1 MHRLGWLCG
10 VLSLATIFGCGGRPP
25 AVAPP
30 GTPEVI
36 VTRPVLKE
44 VVDYEDFTGWT
55 RAVADVEVRA
65 RVTGYLEKV
74 LFTEGT
80 EVKKGTPLFL
90 IDPRPYAALLHS
102 AEASLAQDR
111 ATLDLAKTEFARAAQ
126 LMPKN
131 AIAGTDYDQ
140 AKNAVEVAKARV
152 KSSEAAVETANLNL
166 NFCSIPAPIDGRIS
180 RQLIDPNNMVQA
192 DQTALTTIVTQDPI
206 YAYFDEDER
215 TMLRVRRLIREGKV
229 KSVREAK
236 LTIFL
241 GLADEEGFPHKGVVD
256 FIDNRVDQNTGTL
269 RLRGV
274 FPNPKRAASAVR
286 ILSPGMFVR
295 IRVPIGDP
303 HQSLLIS
310 EQALGSD
317 QANKFVYVVNQKNE
331 VTYRRVEVGSL
342 QDGLRV
348 IEKGLAA
355 NERVVVSGLQRIRPG
370 IKIQPKMA
378 AEMSAQ
384 AGPATTPSTT
394 KPKPVAE
401 SRPSS

>member
-1 MHRLGWLCG
+1 MHRIGWLCG
-10 VLSLATIFGCGGRPP
+10 ALLLSAMILGCGGRPP
-25 AVAPP
+25 AIAPT
-30 GTPEVI
+30 GAPEV
-36 VTRPVLKE
+36 VVSQPVVKE

-65 RVTGYLEKV
+65 RVTGYLKQV
-74 LFTEGT
+74 LFTEGA
-80 EVKKGTPLFL
+80 EVKKGAPLFV

-102 AEASLAQDR
+102 AEGSLAQDK
-111 ATLDLAKTEFARAAQ
+111 ATLDLAKTEFARAEQ

-152 KSSEAAVETANLNL
+152 KSSEAAVETAKLNL
-166 NFCSIPAPIDGRIS
+166 DFCLILAPIDGRIS
-180 RQLIDPNNMVQA
+180 RQLIDPDNMVQA

-215 TMLRVRRLIREGKV
+215 TMLKVRRLIRDGKV
-229 KSVREAK
+229 KSIREAK
-236 LTIFL
+236 IRVLL
-241 GLADEEGFPHKGVVD
+241 GLADEEGFPHEGLVNFV
-256 FIDNRVDQNTGTL
+256 DNRVDQSTGTL
-269 RLRGV
+269 RLRGL
-274 FPNPKRAASAVR
+274 FPNPKR

-303 HQSLLIS
+303 HSSLLIS

-317 QANKFVYVVNQKNE
+317 QGQKFVYVVNSKNE
-331 VTYRRVEVGSL
+331 VTYRRVEIGIL

-348 IEKGLAA
+348 VQKGLAA
-355 NERVVVSGLQRIRPG
+355 GERVVLTGLQRIRPG
-370 IKIQPKMA
+370 IKIAPKMA

-384 AGPATTPSTT
+384 AGPAPSPPGT
-394 KPKPVAE
+394 KPKPAADG
-401 SRPSS
+401 RPSS

>member
-1 MHRLGWLCG
+1 MHRIGWLCG

-25 AVAPP
+25 AIAPP
-30 GTPEVI
+30 GTPEVV

-74 LFTEGT
+74 LFTEGSGS
-80 EVKKGTPLFL
+80 EEGDALVPHRSASLCGSAPLG
-90 IDPRPYAALLHS
+90 RGQ
-102 AEASLAQDR
+102 LAQDR
-111 ATLDLAKTEFARAAQ
+111 ATLDLAKTEFTRAAQ

-317 QANKFVYVVNQKNE
+317 QAKQIRL
-331 VTYRRVEVGSL
+331 RRQPEERGDVSPGGSR
-342 QDGLRV
+342 Q
-348 IEKGLAA
+348 LAGRA
-355 NERVVVSGLQRIRPG
+355 ARDRERVGGQRTRG
-370 IKIQPKMA
+370 GQR
-378 AEMSAQ
+378 
-384 AGPATTPSTT
+384 PATDS
-394 KPKPVAE
+394 AGDQD
-401 SRPSS
+401 RA

>member
-1 MHRLGWLCG
+1 MHRIGWLCG
-10 VLSLATIFGCGGRPP
+10 VLLSATILGCGGRPP
-25 AVAPP
+25 AIISPAPP
-30 GTPEVI
+30 EVV
-36 VTRPVLKE
+36 VTRPVVKE

-74 LFTEGT
+74 LFTEGA
-80 EVKKGTPLFL
+80 EVTKGQPLFQ

-102 AEASLAQDR
+102 AEASVGQDR
-111 ATLDLAKTEFARAAQ
+111 ATLDLAKTEFARAEQ

-152 KSSEAAVETANLNL
+152 KSSEAAVETAKLNL
-166 NFCSIPAPIDGRIS
+166 DFCSIPAPIDGRIS

-192 DQTALTTIVTQDPI
+192 DQTPLTTIVTQDPI

-215 TMLRVRRLIREGKV
+215 TMLRVRRLIRAGKV
-229 KSVREAK
+229 KSAREAK
-236 LTIFL
+236 ITVLL
-241 GLADEEGFPHKGVVD
+241 GLADEEGYPHEGVVN
-256 FIDNRVDQNTGTL
+256 FVDNRVDQATGTL
-269 RLRGV
+269 RLRGI
-274 FPNPKRAASAVR
+274 FPNPKR
-286 ILSPGMFVR
+286 ILSPGLFVR

-303 HQSLLIS
+303 HPSLLIS

-317 QANKFVYVVNQKNE
+317 QGQKFVYVVNPKNE
-331 VTYRRVEVGSL
+331 VTYRRVETGML

-355 NERVVVSGLQRIRPG
+355 NERVVLSGLQRIRPG
-370 IKIQPKMA
+370 IKIEPKMA

-384 AGPATTPSTT
+384 AGPSPAPSLT
-394 KPKPVAE
+394 KPKTAADG
-401 SRPSS
+401 RPSS

>member
-1 MHRLGWLCG
+1 
-10 VLSLATIFGCGGRPP
+10 
-25 AVAPP
+25 
-30 GTPEVI
+30 
-36 VTRPVLKE
+36 
-44 VVDYEDFTGWT
+44 
-55 RAVADVEVRA
+55 
-65 RVTGYLEKV
+65 
-74 LFTEGT
+74 
-80 EVKKGTPLFL
+80 
-90 IDPRPYAALLHS
+90 
-102 AEASLAQDR
+102 
-111 ATLDLAKTEFARAAQ
+111 
-126 LMPKN
+126 
-131 AIAGTDYDQ
+131 
-140 AKNAVEVAKARV
+140 
-152 KSSEAAVETANLNL
+152 
-166 NFCSIPAPIDGRIS
+166 
-180 RQLIDPNNMVQA
+180 
-192 DQTALTTIVTQDPI
+192 
-206 YAYFDEDER
+206 
-215 TMLRVRRLIREGKV
+215 
-229 KSVREAK
+229 
-236 LTIFL
+236 
-241 GLADEEGFPHKGVVD
+241 
-256 FIDNRVDQNTGTL
+256 
-269 RLRGV
+269 
-274 FPNPKRAASAVR
+274 
-286 ILSPGMFVR
+286 MFVR